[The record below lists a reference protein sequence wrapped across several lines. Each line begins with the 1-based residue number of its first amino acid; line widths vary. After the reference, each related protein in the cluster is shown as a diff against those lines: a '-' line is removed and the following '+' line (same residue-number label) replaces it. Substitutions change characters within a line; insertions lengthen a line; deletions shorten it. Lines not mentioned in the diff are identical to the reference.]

1 MIKTKHIKFYTVYFL
16 VVIIFFEFSLRAF
29 FSVQNSDWK
38 IMMTPASLK
47 KVCYKE
53 MGGLMNE
60 NINSDNDVIDI
71 LLLGGSVL
79 HNEWGNIGN
88 ELNKQLS
95 AKYPGKIKIHNV
107 ATPAHTSTDSRI
119 KYKLLEN
126 QHFDIVLLYHGIN
139 EVRYNNCPDDVFK
152 NDYSH
157 VGFYN
162 IIHSI
167 VAPKTRFTI
176 FPYTYTLLN
185 EKLRQNYLKNNRLPI
200 DSLNKDW
207 LQFGENIKTAPVF
220 QTNYNSI
227 IEEAIDRNQP
237 IIISTF
243 ANYVPQDYTLANFK
257 SKKLDYGEF
266 KSPIEIWGEPKN
278 VIKGIE
284 SHNNI
289 INQLSA
295 TYIQDE
301 NVHFVDMDNSLE
313 KSGKYF
319 DDICHFTNEGSA
331 KFAEIILP
339 TIIEIIEDKKLILTE
354 NKSKGIKSVF

>member
-1 MIKTKHIKFYTVYFL
+1 
-16 VVIIFFEFSLRAF
+16 
-29 FSVQNSDWK
+29 
-38 IMMTPASLK
+38 MMTPASLK

-53 MGGLMNE
+53 MDGLMNE
-60 NINSDNDVIDI
+60 NINSENEVIDI

-119 KYKLLEN
+119 KYKLLKN
-126 QHFDIVLLYHGIN
+126 HRFDIVLLYHGIN
-139 EVRYNNCPDDVFK
+139 EVRFNNCPDDVFK

-167 VAPKTRFTI
+167 VAPETRFTI
-176 FPYTYTLLN
+176 FPYTYMLLN
-185 EKLRQNYLKNNRLPI
+185 EKLRQNYLKDNRLPI
-200 DSLNKDW
+200 DSINKNW
-207 LQFGENIKTAPVF
+207 LQFGENIKTATVF
-220 QTNYNSI
+220 QANYSSI

-243 ANYVPQDYTLANFK
+243 ANYVPHDYTLAKFK
-257 SKKLDYGEF
+257 SKNLDYGEF
-266 KSPIEIWGEPKN
+266 KSPIEIWGEQKN
-278 VIKGIE
+278 VIKGI
-284 SHNNI
+284 STHNNI
-289 INQLSA
+289 INQLSDNY
-295 TYIQDE
+295 TLKED
-301 NVHFVDMDNSLE
+301 VHFIDMNNSLE
-313 KSGKYF
+313 KNGKHF

-331 KFAEIILP
+331 RFVELLLP

-354 NKSKGIKSVF
+354 NKSKGIISGF